1 MFAIRRKTD
10 GLYSN
15 GSTWFSYVRFDQLN
29 NGYTRIWPDVR
40 SLRQHVARTDRNAK
54 RSAQNESNP
63 YDDCEIAEVS
73 LTELSSLDLR
83 APKKK

>member
-15 GSTWFSYVRFDQLN
+15 GSTWSSCVGFDQLN

-40 SLRQHVARTDRNAK
+40 SLRQHVARTDRNT
-54 RSAQNESNP
+54 QNEPNP
-63 YDDCEIAEVS
+63 YDDCEIVEVL
-73 LTELSSLDLR
+73 LTEHSSLDLR